1 MSWFREA
8 VMRFWKTAC
17 VLTAIGA
24 TVAAFA
30 GQQPSSGSKAAANK
44 SRSKVVE
51 ITLPEISVKL
61 PDGPNAEV
69 YQKNCLLCHSARYV
83 AMQPPFPRATWEKEV
98 AKMVDAYGANIPES
112 DRPKIVE
119 YLVAIKGAP
128 PSK

>member
-1 MSWFREA
+1 MEFL
-8 VMRFWKTAC
+8 KTAF
-17 VLTAIGA
+17 VLTLIVGA
-24 TVAAFA
+24 AAAVA
-30 GQQPSSGSKAAANK
+30 GQKQQGASSGSKAPGKK
-44 SRSKVVE
+44 SRAQVVE

-69 YQKNCLLCHSARYV
+69 YQKNCLLCHSAQYV
-83 AMQPPFPRATWEKEV
+83 AMQPPFPRSTWEKEV